1 MPYTSQHSFP
11 TRRSSDLERPVPI
24 RLLLTQTA
32 RDDIE
37 KIADVSIVTP
47 SGAYVP
53 LRQVATFEVADG
65 VASIVREGNIRYLAL
80 KFNVEGRDT
89 GSVVR
94 DSIAVVADNVTPPDG
109 HYFEI
114 GRASG
119 RERA

>member
-65 VASIVREGNIRYLAL
+65 VASIVREGNIRSEEHTSELQSREKL
-80 KFNVEGRDT
+80 VCRLLH
-89 GSVVR
+89 
-94 DSIAVVADNVTPPDG
+94 DNKKT
-109 HYFEI
+109 
-114 GRASG
+114 
-119 RERA
+119 